1 MNKLPVLV
9 GLLLLAPIAAQ
20 AEIRSTIV
28 DSVQL
33 TVEGPAVQS
42 TRLGATYSVSGSNIS
57 ATTMG
62 GLNNSAT
69 TRQFPAPPSRVE
81 VTDGTYTIT
90 NSGQAFSFSES
101 ARTADIAVTG
111 QTTLSNNGRVDAPN
125 LYGQSVQTQGGSA
138 GTLAGT
144 LSGTGIPTV
153 TAGGP
158 GTTAIGQRS
167 VELSVFN

>member
-1 MNKLPVLV
+1 MKRLLA
-9 GLLLLAPIAAQ
+9 LLLVAGASAAN
-20 AEIRSTIV
+20 AGEIRSTIT

-33 TVEGPAVQS
+33 TVEGPAIQS
-42 TRLGATYSVSGSNIS
+42 TRMGANYAVSGSNIS

-69 TRQFPAPPSRVE
+69 SRQSPAPPSRVE

-90 NSGQAFSFSES
+90 NAGQAFSFTES
-101 ARTADIAVTG
+101 ATTADIAVTS
-111 QTTLSNNGRVDAPN
+111 QSNLSNNGRFDSPN
-125 LYGQSVQTQGGSA
+125 LYGSTTTSIGGSA

-144 LSGTGIPTV
+144 LSATGVPTV

-167 VELSVFN
+167 VELSVFQ

>member
-1 MNKLPVLV
+1 MKN
-9 GLLLLAPIAAQ
+9 LLLLAALFASGSAAS

-42 TRLGATYSVSGSNIS
+42 TRIGSTYSVSGSNIS
-57 ATTMG
+57 VSTLG
-62 GLNNSAT
+62 GLTGASTTAPATISAG
-69 TRQFPAPPSRVE
+69 SYSIN
-81 VTDGTYTIT
+81 TD
-90 NSGQAFSFSES
+90 GQAFSFSES
-101 ARTADIAVTG
+101 SNVGDVAVTS
-111 QTTLSNNGRVDAPN
+111 QSQLSTNGRVDTPN
-125 LYGQSVQTQGGSA
+125 LYSDAVQTQGGSA
-138 GTLAGT
+138 GSLAGT

-158 GTTAIGQRS
+158 GSTAIGQRT